1 MRVDTP
7 LGEDVLLLRGF
18 RGEERISGLYCFE
31 LDLFAE
37 NHRNVAFDQ
46 VLGKEI
52 TVALP
57 GGKSRYLSGIVS
69 RFSRAARGPDF
80 TEYRAEM
87 VPKLWLLTHR
97 VQSRIFQNTSVPDIL
112 RKVFEGLDVT
122 YEIQGTFH
130 PRVYCVQYRESD
142 FDFASRLM
150 EEEGIFYFFKHSSG
164 KHEMVVA
171 NTPQSHPEMPVAS
184 RAVYE
189 EVIGELRED
198 MRITAWEKVQ
208 EIRSGKYTLWDHCF
222 ELPHKHLDAN
232 KPTLDSVQVG
242 RVSHKLKVGANDDLE
257 IYDYPGAYAKRFD
270 DTGVQKIFEDNA
282 RTVNLRMQEEEMP
295 SLAIHG
301 RSDCRQFT
309 AGHKFTL
316 ERHFTDDDTYV
327 VTAVRHNADQWES
340 YRSSADVGRLDYS
353 NDFTCIPLSLPFR
366 PRSVTPKPVV
376 HGTQTAVVVG
386 PAGEEI
392 YTDKYSRV
400 KVQFHW
406 DREGKNNA
414 DSSCWV
420 RVATFWAGKQWGAIH
435 IPRIGQEVVVDFLEG
450 DPDRPI
456 IVGSVYN
463 ADMMPPYSLPDN
475 RTQSGIKSRSSMGG
489 GPSNYNELR
498 FEDKKGK
505 ELITLHAEK
514 DLLTEVE
521 NDETRTVGH
530 DRTTTIQRHET
541 KTIKEGNETIT
552 LERGKQSTTLKMGD
566 QSTTL
571 DMGSQEIRIKMG
583 NQDTKLDLGKST
595 HEAMQSIEL
604 KVGQSSVKL
613 DQAGVTIKGMMIRI
627 EGQIMVQVK
636 GVITQVTADGM
647 LTLRG
652 GVVMVN

>member
-18 RGEERISGLYCFE
+18 RGEERISGLYCYE

-37 NHRNVAFDQ
+37 NHRNVVFDQ
-46 VLGKEI
+46 VLGKEVTI

-57 GGKSRYLSGIVS
+57 GGKSRCLSGIVS

-171 NTPQSHPEMPVAS
+171 NTFQSYPDMPVAS
-184 RAVYE
+184 KAIYE
-189 EVIGELRED
+189 EVVGELRED

-232 KPTLDSVQVG
+232 KSILDSVSVG
-242 RVSHKLKVGANDDLE
+242 RVTHKLKVGANDDLE
-257 IYDYPGAYAKRFD
+257 IYDYPGGYAKRFD
-270 DTGVQKIFEDNA
+270 GGGVQKIFEDNA

-295 SLAIHG
+295 SLVIRG

-316 ERHFTDDDTYV
+316 ERHFTDDATYV
-327 VTAVRHNADQWES
+327 VTAVRHDGYQGEA

-353 NDFTCIPLSLPFR
+353 NDFTCIPVGLPFR

-406 DREGKNNA
+406 DRDGKNDA

-552 LERGKQSTTLKMGD
+552 LEQGNQSTTL
-566 QSTTL
+566 
-571 DMGSQEIRIKMG
+571 KMG

-613 DQAGVTIKGMMIRI
+613 DQTGVTIKGMMIKI
-627 EGQIMVQVK
+627 EGQIMVQVQ
-636 GVITQVTADGM
+636 GVMTQVNGDAM
-647 LTLRG
+647 LTLKG
-652 GVVMVN
+652 GIVMVN